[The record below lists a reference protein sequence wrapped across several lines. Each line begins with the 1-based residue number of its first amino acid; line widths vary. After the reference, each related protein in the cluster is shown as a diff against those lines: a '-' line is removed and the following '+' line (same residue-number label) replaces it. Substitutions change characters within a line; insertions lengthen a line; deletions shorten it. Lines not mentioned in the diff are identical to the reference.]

1 MIERL
6 SHSADETMRIAAD
19 LAQRLRGGAFLALHG
34 DLGAGKTCFVRG
46 LARGLGI
53 DPRAVSSPTFV
64 IMHEYESAAAHE
76 PRVLIHVDAYR
87 LKGAAELEGIGW
99 EELLDRRDAVIAL
112 EWPERIGDALPPD
125 RIDVAI
131 EHRGGDK
138 RFIRIEAVG
147 AAAAHESPPVRAAA
161 RRPCPVCRMQVN
173 ADSEAFPFCSQR
185 CRLADLH
192 RWMGG
197 AYRVSRPA
205 DDPRDWEEAAE

>member
-1 MIERL
+1 MIEHH
-6 SHSADETMRIAAD
+6 SHSADETMGIAAE
-19 LAQRLRGGAFLALHG
+19 LAATLRGGAFIALHG

-64 IMHEYESAAAHE
+64 IMHEYESAATDE

-87 LKGAAELEGIGW
+87 LNGVVELEGIGW

-125 RIDVAI
+125 RLDVWI
-131 EHRGGDK
+131 EHRRGDD
-138 RFIRIEAVG
+138 RCIRIEAVG
-147 AAAAHESPPVRAAA
+147 AAALDESPPARPAA
-161 RRPCPVCRMQVN
+161 RRPCTVCRIEVDV
-173 ADSEAFPFCSQR
+173 DSETFPFCSQR